1 MVNACL
7 EGAMIEINEMIN
19 VKGLPSGLTH
29 SRCTCFPQ
37 GREKKETTKLLGYII
52 LSKENRGESCLLVHL
67 FTYYCTGRGDGK
79 EEVWLGE
86 IVH

>member
-1 MVNACL
+1 
-7 EGAMIEINEMIN
+7 MIN

-29 SRCTCFPQ
+29 SRCTCFPRV
-37 GREKKETTKLLGYII
+37 GVGGEETIKLSGYIT
-52 LSKENRGESCLLVHL
+52 LSKENRVECCLLVHL